1 MCFSSFF
8 GYFKIYIEF
17 PIRNER
23 KNEKKKKDCNIFQIS
38 IELVLKRKKSKQ
50 TSAARPADEAAW
62 PGTCHKQTFLQA
74 LETQSQNSL
83 SDRKLTLR

>member
-1 MCFSSFF
+1 M
-8 GYFKIYIEF
+8 KEKM
-17 PIRNER
+17 R
-23 KNEKKKKDCNIFQIS
+23 KKKKRKDCNIFQIC